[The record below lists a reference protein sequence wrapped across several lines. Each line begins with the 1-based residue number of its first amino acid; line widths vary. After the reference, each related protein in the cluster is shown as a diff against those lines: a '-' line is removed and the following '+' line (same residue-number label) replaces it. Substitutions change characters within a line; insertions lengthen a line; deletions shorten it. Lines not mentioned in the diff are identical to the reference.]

1 MNRALHTSLV
11 WAAIALGTGK
21 IYAQSSLAGRV
32 VNQEGQAI
40 AGATV
45 TDLATL
51 VKTQTDSDGR
61 FQLSIKADKPRISVS
76 YIGYEE
82 QTLQSFSLSGDLL
95 VTLVPISEQLN
106 EVVVTALGISR
117 EKKALGYAVQEVKG
131 SELQTRPTN
140 AVSALSGKVAGLQ
153 VISSGGNM
161 GGSSRVLLRG
171 INSIAGNNQPLYVID
186 GTPIDNSD
194 LNTTSTINGSA
205 GKDVGNLIQD
215 INPDDIASVTVLKGP
230 TAAALYGSRAAN
242 GVILITTKKAAKG
255 ERVDISV
262 NTGLE
267 FENVVRLPKRQ
278 KLYGQ
283 GYSTEFKTQE
293 INGKDYQIV
302 DYASDESWGPRLDGQ
317 QVLQWYA
324 LDPEDAAAYLK
335 TTPWVYPKHDVNYF
349 FRTGLSNTNN
359 LAIAGTSG
367 NTNYRFS
374 YTNKNVR
381 GTVPNATLNRNTLN
395 FSGGTQLGK
404 LRITSNINYVRN
416 SSVGKPWSGASNR
429 NIMLEA
435 FQWGAVQ
442 VDYKLLE
449 DYKRA
454 DGTPKAWNRTGWQN
468 TPAGKAT
475 RFIDN
480 PFWSAYES
488 YLEEQRDRF
497 YGNVGLQ
504 YEVNDWLTLNAKAH
518 GDVYNFRSQDR
529 IAVYSRSTSQYEEA
543 ANTLN
548 EYNYEFLATANKRWD
563 NWSLVAN
570 AGANLRDQ
578 KRKVDYAI
586 TQGGLVVPNYYNLK
600 NASSVKVDNFR
611 YHTRTPSLYGSV
623 SLGYAD
629 YLFLDATLRNDWSST
644 LPIKNNSFLYP
655 SVTGSVI
662 LSQLEALKQLDWL
675 SFAKVRLGWAQ
686 VGNATD
692 PYQLAKVYDVEQAF
706 DGRPANSLSQKLNNE
721 FLKPEMTTS
730 WETGAQ
736 LQLFRNRL
744 GLDITYYNNDSRNQI
759 LAVPVSS
766 SFGYET
772 KVLNAGKINNKGIE
786 VTLTGTP
793 IKGAHLEW
801 NTMLNWSRNQNK
813 IVEIDDMVN
822 TLTLSDAL
830 VNLVAREGEAY
841 GQFLG
846 YDFVYTDDGRKVLDK
861 DGLYMK
867 TSQLTPLGSVL
878 PKYIFGFQN
887 QFRYKRFSLG
897 FLIDGRVGGSF
908 FSQTY
913 KVGMYAGILDKTA
926 ANNIRETGVVL
937 DGVKADVGF
946 NADGTY
952 TVSNVKENDSRVTAQ
967 QWARN
972 EYNGPTAFSIF
983 DATFVKLRE
992 VTLGYNFKINNTKTV
1007 RDIGVSLYGRNLW
1020 NIYTKSKY
1028 IDPEFTSSG
1037 GNVQGI
1043 EGGNIPTPV
1052 TYGFNVNVKF

>member
-1 MNRALHTSLV
+1 MNRTLHTGLV
-11 WAAIALGTGK
+11 WVAIALGTGK
-21 IYAQSSLAGRV
+21 IYAQSTLTGKV
-32 VNQEGQAI
+32 INQEGQAI
-40 AGATV
+40 VGATV
-45 TDLATL
+45 TDVATHI
-51 VKTQTDSDGR
+51 KTQTNEHGN
-61 FQLSIKADKPRISVS
+61 FTLSIKAENPAIHIS

-82 QTLQSFSLSGDLL
+82 QTLQNFSLSE
-95 VTLVPISEQLN
+95 TLYITLKPASEQLS

-171 INSIAGNNQPLYVID
+171 INSISGNNQPLYVID

-194 LNTTSTINGSA
+194 LNSESTINASA

-215 INPDDIASVTVLKGP
+215 INPDDIQNVTVLKGP
-230 TAAALYGSRAAN
+230 SAAALYGARAAN
-242 GVILITTKKAAKG
+242 GVIIITTKKASKG
-255 ERVDISV
+255 EHVDISV
-262 NTGLE
+262 NTGLD

-283 GYSTEFKTQE
+283 GYSTQFKTQE
-293 INGKDYQIV
+293 INGQNYKIV
-302 DYASDESWGPRLDGQ
+302 DYASDESWGPRLDGEN
-317 QVLQWYA
+317 VLQWYA
-324 LDPEDAAAYLK
+324 LDPEDEEAYLK
-335 TTPWVYPKHDVNYF
+335 TTPWLYPKHDVGYF

-381 GTVPNATLNRNTLN
+381 GTVPNATLSRNNLN
-395 FSGGTQLGK
+395 FSGGTQIGK
-404 LRITSNINYVRN
+404 LRVTSNLNYVRN
-416 SSVGKPWSGASNR
+416 SSIGKPWSGASNR

-442 VDYKLLE
+442 VDYKILE

-468 TPAGKAT
+468 TPAGEAT

-488 YLEEQRDRF
+488 YMEEQRDRF

-504 YEVNDWLTLNAKAH
+504 YEVNDWLNLNAKVH
-518 GDVYNFRSQDR
+518 GDIYNFKAQDR
-529 IAVYSRSTSQYEEA
+529 IAVYSRSTSQYEESG
-543 ANTLN
+543 NTLN
-548 EYNYEFLATANKRWD
+548 EYNYEFLATANKNWN

-570 AGANLRDQ
+570 VGANLRDQ
-578 KRKVDYAI
+578 QRRVDYAI

-600 NASSVKVDNFR
+600 NASAVKVDNR
-611 YHTRTPSLYGSV
+611 SYHKRISSLYGSV

-644 LPIKNNSFLYP
+644 LPTNNNSFIYP
-655 SVTGSVI
+655 SFTGSFV
-662 LSQLEALKQLDWL
+662 LSQLEGVKQLDWL
-675 SFAKVRLGWAQ
+675 SFAKLRLGWAQ
-686 VGNATD
+686 VGNDTD
-692 PYQLAKVYDVEQAF
+692 PYQLAKVYEVEQAF
-706 DGRPANSLSQKLNNE
+706 DGRPSNSLPSTLNNAV
-721 FLKPEMTTS
+721 LKPEITSS
-730 WETGAQ
+730 WETGLQ
-736 LQLFRNRL
+736 VQLFRNRL
-744 GLDITYYNNDSRNQI
+744 GFDVTYYNNDSRNQI
-759 LAVPVSS
+759 LPVPVSS
-766 SFGYET
+766 SFGYEA

-793 IKGAHLEW
+793 IRQSDFEW
-801 NTMLNWSRNQNK
+801 NTVLNWSRNQNK
-813 IVEIDDMVN
+813 VIHIDDMVN
-822 TLTLSDAL
+822 TLTLSEGL
-830 VNLVAREGEAY
+830 INLVAREGEAY

-846 YDFVYTDDGRKVLDK
+846 YDFVYANDGRKVLDN
-861 DGLYMK
+861 DGVYMK
-867 TSQLTPLGSVL
+867 TSQLVPLGSVL

-887 QFRYKRFSLG
+887 QFRYKRFNLG

-937 DGVKADVGF
+937 DGVKADVNF
-946 NADGTY
+946 NADGSY
-952 TVSNVKENDSRVTAQ
+952 TVTNVEENDTRVTAQ

-992 VTLGYNFKINNTKTV
+992 VTLGYNFKINNNKV
-1007 RDIGVSLYGRNLW
+1007 IKDVGLSVYGRNLW

-1052 TYGFNVNVKF
+1052 TYGFNLNVKF